1 MLLNERT
8 KTPVTWLCVKS
19 RSELRTCLNY
29 VVITCFFRTES
40 MTQLQISILHV
51 SVESEYVTSTS
62 SPHPYG
68 FLTALLTKCN
78 CPFEFARVFL
88 RFRYAGF
95 AKPRNTQNKHFA
107 GGRTRK

>member
-8 KTPVTWLCVKS
+8 KTPVKWLCVTS

-78 CPFEFARVFL
+78 CPFEFARFFCAL
-88 RFRYAGF
+88 GTQYAY
-95 AKPRNTQNKHFA
+95 KMQDS
-107 GGRTRK
+107 